1 MGMTDGNVGMTD
13 GEAGLYGGIAGG
25 LFKIGGAVM
34 ASKEAKKNRDT
45 AAQAANINRN
55 DQLAK
60 YNQNNARMAGISD
73 KVSGK
78 DKTGQTSAAF
88 SNLNTTGARFGKNH
102 DQDGR

>member
-60 YNQNNARMAGISD
+60 YNQNNARMAGISK
-73 KVSGK
+73 KVSGNSNNANYK
-78 DKTGQTSAAF
+78 NAAF
-88 SNLNTTGARFGKNH
+88 SDLSTTSDRFEA
-102 DQDGR
+102 QD